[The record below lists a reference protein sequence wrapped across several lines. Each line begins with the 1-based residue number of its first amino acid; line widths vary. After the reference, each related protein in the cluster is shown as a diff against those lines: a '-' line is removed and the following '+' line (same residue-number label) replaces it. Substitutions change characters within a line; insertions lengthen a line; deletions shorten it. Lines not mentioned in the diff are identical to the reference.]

1 MLCRCSSCL
10 QKTTNTPTLNGGG
23 RGGVWI
29 LLFSEVTLFEDNVST
44 ILAVIVNKSLQPN
57 DQFPGKWYPILDSN
71 TLISIPYPRLW
82 TLLQNR
88 IPHSSTYLFSAYMAV
103 ALQITT
109 KIKHINV
116 TLVHNHW
123 YHSAETCWEALFG
136 SVFLLHDLFQWE
148 QLGCY
153 CKQGK
158 NCYCAH
164 TKQNNWITK
173 KNVKK
178 SLGQRPRT
186 TFDELLVSP
195 S

>member
-1 MLCRCSSCL
+1 MLCYRSSRL

-44 ILAVIVNKSLQPN
+44 ILAVIIDKNLQPN

-71 TLISIPYPRLW
+71 SLICDTLTQTW
-82 TLLQNR
+82 LLQNHTL
-88 IPHSSTYLFSAYMAV
+88 HSSTYLFSIYMAV

-158 NCYCAH
+158 
-164 TKQNNWITK
+164 
-173 KNVKK
+173 
-178 SLGQRPRT
+178 
-186 TFDELLVSP
+186 
-195 S
+195 